1 VKQGSNTLHLGV
13 VSKRKAVTVQQVVQA
28 HRGLEPSLA
37 EVGHLGGVGS
47 RGCNRRPQEEE
58 GAPNEGYSEGLCKA
72 MNTTTVKVLTCL
84 ALFVVVIALALVALM
99 LMVPAATE
107 GLTYSGYY

>member
-1 VKQGSNTLHLGV
+1 
-13 VSKRKAVTVQQVVQA
+13 
-28 HRGLEPSLA
+28 
-37 EVGHLGGVGS
+37 
-47 RGCNRRPQEEE
+47 
-58 GAPNEGYSEGLCKA
+58 